1 MAIISCLKTNL
12 TLKRYVLISLIFALT
27 LISSNAGADVV
38 VLKTGKKFEV
48 EKVWREND
56 RVWIIFHGMRASIPE
71 NKVARI
77 ERKTGGDARKSNPQK
92 EVSAGQ
98 KDVTRP
104 THPDSLSRKAKNV
117 SQTAFPAQ
125 PAVIRE
131 DSDSIFPDKT
141 YSKLKWGT
149 RFAAISGLV
158 KINDAEGPDD
168 VVEYERANEN
178 LKLGRATLDS
188 IHYSFWRDK
197 LYMLT
202 IRTRGRSNYTALR
215 DDILRQFGK
224 ERRDDQA
231 DERYLWTKA
240 PNDIMLQYSKEG
252 EQGLLWLRS
261 SKIDRQYKLARMNGH
276 ASYLRW
282 MKSRN

>member
-1 MAIISCLKTNL
+1 MRSITNL
-12 TLKRYVLISLIFALT
+12 SLRRNVLISLIFGLALLST
-27 LISSNAGADVV
+27 SANADVV
-38 VLKTGKKFEV
+38 VLKTGKKFQV
-48 EKVWREND
+48 EKVWREKD
-56 RVWIIFHGMRASIPE
+56 RVWIIFHGMRASIPR

-77 ERKTGGDARKSNPQK
+77 ERKTSGDAPKSNPQK

-98 KDVTRP
+98 KDASRP
-104 THPDSLSRKAKNV
+104 TPADTLARRTKNA
-117 SQTAFPAQ
+117 SQTALATQ
-125 PAVIRE
+125 PAVIKQ
-131 DSDSIFPDKT
+131 DHDSIFPDKT

-149 RFAAISGLV
+149 RFAAMNGLK
-158 KINDAEGPDD
+158 KIHVAAGPDD
-168 VVEYERANEN
+168 VVEYERVKEN
-178 LKLGRATLDS
+178 LKLGRANLAS

-224 ERRDDQA
+224 GRRDHQA
-231 DERYLWTKA
+231 DERYLWTNA
-240 PNDIMLQYSKEG
+240 PNDMMLQYSRDG

-261 SKIDRQYKLARMNGH
+261 SDIDRQYKLSRMSGH
-276 ASYLRW
+276 ASYLKW